1 MFKPRPKVATVFPPV
16 RPQGYFPFQKRNALE
31 RAAVVMRGAIL
42 RVAPVVAAL
51 ILAAASSLPAQQ
63 TTEILRLNE
72 IKPGMKGVAYTIF
85 AGDTIEPFELEVIGV
100 LPNLLGPKQS
110 IILVVLK
117 GAKVEHTGVV
127 AGMSGSPVY
136 IEGKLAGA
144 LSLKFGIF
152 TKEPLAGVT
161 PIESVME
168 AGAGSAPGR
177 EEKSNAEGAP
187 TGSGQAPTQRDEG
200 EETAGVAGPVAVPAG
215 VAERVGLSGGAYL
228 EPIETPLVFAGFH
241 RAAVERFQSALAPY
255 GMVAVQGGTA
265 EAKADDGEVKPGDMV
280 SMVLVKGDLSIQAS
294 CTVTMRVGDTIYVCG
309 HPIFGFGPVEMPLA
323 RGRVLTTLSSD
334 LNSVKIVNAG
344 GVIGTVTQDRRT
356 AVTGRIG
363 AAPRLIPVELTFVT
377 PAGEKTYRFEII
389 DHAKLTPLL
398 VANTI
403 FNGVVSTPAYREG
416 TTLRLTG
423 GIEIAGHTRVNLDN
437 LFAPT
442 DQFIPDGVFVAG
454 TVQGTF
460 SRIYGN
466 GYERAKIEVITLRV
480 ESIPERRSATIES
493 AWTDRNEVLPGET
506 LNVKVLLRP
515 WRGPAVVKELAIT
528 VPPQAPRN
536 TSLRV
541 MVSDGPTLNR
551 MAQLQTFGVAGRLG
565 SLEQL
570 IGLINRER
578 RNSRLYVTLLVP
590 NPTLLVEDK
599 ELPNAPISEINLL
612 DQRRGSTG
620 SLLLRESTAGEW
632 SAAME
637 MVISGQQSVTIR
649 VR

>member
-16 RPQGYFPFQKRNALE
+16 RPRGYFPFRKQNALE
-31 RAAVVMRGAIL
+31 MAAVVMGGAFV
-42 RVAPVVAAL
+42 RVALVVAAL
-51 ILAAASSLPAQQ
+51 IVAAASSLPAQQ

-110 IILVVLK
+110 IILVQLK

-161 PIESVME
+161 PIENVME
-168 AGAGSAPGR
+168 AGAGAAATATVR
-177 EEKSNAEGAP
+177 EEKDNAEA
-187 TGSGQAPTQRDEG
+187 QRTQRSA
-200 EETAGVAGPVAVPAG
+200 EEEIPMAGAGAVPAG
-215 VAERVGLSGGAYL
+215 VAERVGLSSGAYL

-241 RAAVERFQSALAPY
+241 RAAVERFQNALAPY

-294 CTVTMRVGDTIYVCG
+294 CTVTMRVGDTLYVCG

-344 GVIGTVTQDRRT
+344 GVIGTVTQDRLT

-363 AAPRLIPVELTFVT
+363 AAPRMIPVELTFAT

-536 TSLRV
+536 TTLRV

-599 ELPNAPISEINLL
+599 ELPNVPISEMNLL

>member
-1 MFKPRPKVATVFPPV
+1 MAI
-16 RPQGYFPFQKRNALE
+16 
-31 RAAVVMRGAIL
+31 AAG
-42 RVAPVVAAL
+42 
-51 ILAAASSLPAQQ
+51 SLPGQQ
-63 TTEILRLNE
+63 VSPAPPAGDIIRLQE

-110 IILVVLK
+110 IVLVQLK

-136 IEGKLAGA
+136 IEGRLAGA

-161 PIESVME
+161 PIESVLE
-168 AGAGSAPGR
+168 AGQTTPATSA
-177 EEKSNAEGAP
+177 
-187 TGSGQAPTQRDEG
+187 QAPEQRIVESADAGAHNLLPASPNEG
-200 EETAGVAGPVAVPAG
+200 TVAAPAAAVPAG
-215 VAERVGLSGGAYL
+215 IAERVGLKSGAYL

-241 RAAVERFQSALAPY
+241 RAAVDRFARELAGY
-255 GMVAVQGGTA
+255 GMVAAQGGTA
-265 EAKADDGEVKPGDMV
+265 EAQPDDGQVKPGDMV
-280 SMVLVKGDLSIQAS
+280 SLVLVQGDLSIQAS
-294 CTVTMRVGDTIYVCG
+294 CTVTTRVKDTVYVCG
-309 HPIFGFGPVEMPLA
+309 HPLFGFGPVEMPLA

-356 AVTGRIG
+356 AVTARIG
-363 AAPRLIPVELTFVT
+363 APPKMIPVELAFAT
-377 PAGEKTYRFEII
+377 PAGEKKYRFEMI
-389 DHAKLTPLL
+389 DHHKLTPLL
-398 VANTI
+398 MANTV

-416 TTLRLTG
+416 TTLRLAG
-423 GIEIAGHTRVNLDN
+423 GIEIADHPRVNLDN

-442 DQFIPDGVFVAG
+442 DQFIPDGAFLAG
-454 TVQGTF
+454 AVQGTF
-460 SRIYGN
+460 ARIYSN
-466 GYERAKIEVITLRV
+466 PYERAKITSITLRV
-480 ESIPERRSATIES
+480 ESIPERKSATIES
-493 AWTDRNEVLPGET
+493 AWTDKTEVLPGESVT
-506 LNVKVLLRP
+506 VKVLLRP
-515 WRGPAVVKELAIT
+515 WRGSAVVKEIPIT
-528 VPPQAPRN
+528 VPQQAARN

-541 MVSDGPTLNR
+541 LVSDGPTLNR

-565 SLEQL
+565 SLGQL

-599 ELPNAPISEINLL
+599 ELPNAPLSGINLL
-612 DQRRGSTG
+612 DQRRGTTG
-620 SLLLRESTAGEW
+620 SLLLRESAAGEW
-632 SAAME
+632 SAE
-637 MVISGQQSVTIR
+637 MGRVIGGQQSVIIR